1 MFART
6 VAILTAMALAP
17 AVAAAQEAQASA
29 PATDPAIVE
38 GKVDSLAEQYAE
50 TKVDVAGIKKL
61 KFSGYLQARYAWQ
74 EAAVYGKVTGTPPV
88 FGTPPDKDN
97 FYIRRGRFKVVADA
111 DLTQYTLQI
120 DAIPAGLSLKEA
132 YVTVKLPAA
141 WAVDAGLQLMPFG
154 YEVASRSSSDLDLL
168 ERSQA
173 SVYFLDGEYDLGVS
187 ARGKYG
193 PFAFRGGVFNGNGVK
208 GANGKDNDQAKD
220 LIGRATADFGILTA
234 GLSGWYGKAIDYSA
248 YVNGGRVSYDR
259 VRAAL
264 DVQLFLDLL
273 PIGGTFVKGEYIWG
287 KTGIGTESSGAGKN
301 LGRAASGAYAILGQH
316 LGHYSLVALRYDSFI
331 NHAVDVSGATNTKV
345 KQVNEVSAALHA
357 FIGEGGKLSLAYYHP
372 TNGTRGAAALADPKA
387 DRVEVQLQAKF

>member
-17 AVAAAQEAQASA
+17 AVAVAQEAQASA

-38 GKVDSLAEQYAE
+38 GKIDSLAEQYAE

-74 EAAVYGKVTGTPPV
+74 EAAVYSNKGT
-88 FGTPPDKDN
+88 PDKDN

-111 DLTQYTLQI
+111 DLTQFTLQL
-120 DAIPAGLSLKEA
+120 DAIPSGLSLKEA
-132 YVTVKLPAA
+132 FVTLKLPAG

-193 PFAFRGGVFNGNGVK
+193 PFAFRGGVFNGNGIK
-208 GANGKDNDQAKD
+208 GANGKDNDPAKD
-220 LIGRATADFGILTA
+220 LIGRATVDLGFLTG

-248 YVNGGRVSYDR
+248 VVNGGNVSYDR
-259 VRAAL
+259 VRAGV
-264 DVQLFLDLL
+264 DVQVFLDLL

-287 KTGIGTESSGAGKN
+287 KTGIGTDNGGAGKN

-316 LGHYSLVALRYDSFI
+316 LGHYNLVTVRYDSFI
-331 NHAVDVSGATNTKV
+331 NHAVDIETGGATNAKV
-345 KQVNEVSAALHA
+345 LQTNEVAAAIHT

-372 TNGTRGAAALADPKA
+372 MNGTRGAAALADPKA
-387 DRVEVQLQAKF
+387 DRVEAQFQAKF

>member
-6 VAILTAMALAP
+6 VAILAAMALAP
-17 AVAAAQEAQASA
+17 AAAVAQEAQASA

-38 GKVDSLAEQYAE
+38 GKIDSLAEQYAE

-74 EAAVYGKVTGTPPV
+74 EAAVYGKGA
-88 FGTPPDKDN
+88 PDKDN

-111 DLTQYTLQI
+111 DLTQFTLQI
-120 DAIPAGLSLKEA
+120 DAIPSGLSLKEA
-132 YVTVKLPAA
+132 FATLKLPAG

-168 ERSQA
+168 ERSLA

-187 ARGKYG
+187 ARGKFG
-193 PFAFRGGVFNGNGVK
+193 PIAFRGGVFNGNGIK
-208 GANGKDNDQAKD
+208 GASGKDNDQAKD
-220 LIGRATADFGILTA
+220 LIARATVDFGFLTG

-248 YVNGGRVSYDR
+248 IVNGGRVSYDR
-259 VRAAL
+259 VRAAV
-264 DVQLFLDLL
+264 DAQLFLDLL

-287 KTGIGTESSGAGKN
+287 KTGIGTENGGAGKN
-301 LGRAASGAYAILGQH
+301 LGRAASGAYGILGQH
-316 LGHYSLVALRYDSFI
+316 IGQHNVIALRYDSFI
-331 NHAVDVSGATNTKV
+331 NHAVDVSGATSTKV
-345 KQVNEVSAALHA
+345 KQTNEVSAALHT
-357 FIGEGGKLSLAYYHP
+357 FIGEGGKLSLAWYHP